1 MTKFNTF
8 NDENTQ
14 QEGDFLNLIKDIYE
28 KPTAQVIV
36 SGERLNAFLH
46 HQE

>member
-36 SGERLNAFLH
+36 RGERLNAFLH